1 MFVPL
6 LCIVQFGEF
15 CGGRL
20 ILLLVFTMSAFSLFF
35 QYNSKEGSVKLLHD
49 AEPRPRA
56 ISGFASNTITTVAYG
71 NNHCGMCKG
80 HVSLFPSVFV
90 KIVEYLF
97 NKKVVV
103 CISVLVYFL

>member
-1 MFVPL
+1 M
-6 LCIVQFGEF
+6 
-15 CGGRL
+15 

-56 ISGFASNTITTVAYG
+56 ISGFASKNTITTVAYG

-80 HVSLFPSVFV
+80 HGSLFLSVFV
-90 KIVEYLF
+90 KIVECLF

-103 CISVLVYFL
+103 CISVLVCFL